1 MAARGPGLY
10 THGNNLETGTQGG
23 ETRLNLLL
31 TYGGWRERPAVEQ
44 LPHLLEPMGINTMQA
59 DSGEEAETLIRERH
73 VHIAV
78 VDLEMPHRA
87 GHAGRARPISR
98 TEEGLR
104 VLQLLRRLDPSPPT
118 VVVRPPQSSSR
129 EDARGLSQSLRD
141 GAFAVLDR
149 PLQLESMLEVLRR
162 ILKRHYQ
169 DVWPGMAQQTAT
181 GHPRS
186 QRRQE
191 S

>member
-1 MAARGPGLY
+1 MAARGLGVYIHESNPDQ
-10 THGNNLETGTQGG
+10 GTTRG
-23 ETRLNLLL
+23 EPRLNLLL

-44 LPHLLEPMGINTMQA
+44 LPHLLKPLGINAMQA
-59 DSGEEAETLIRERH
+59 DSGEEAETLIRDRD

-78 VDLEMPHRA
+78 VDLEIPHKA
-87 GHAGRARPISR
+87 QHAGRARPMSR

-104 VLQLLRRLDPSPPT
+104 VLQLLRRLDPAPPT
-118 VVVRPPQSSSR
+118 IVVRPPQPSTR
-129 EDARGLSQSLRD
+129 EYARGLSQSLRD

-169 DVWPGMAQQTAT
+169 DVWPGMAQEIAT
-181 GHPRS
+181 GHSRS